1 MEKRPCFI
9 EWLFNHLS
17 DLLQSSNLNHR
28 ETKASRLPAA
38 LPARQPQRQ
47 MIMPWKS
54 TLFLLLCVSLAG
66 AKEPTPL
73 VGPEKGSLVIMG
85 GGGKDLT
92 FEQIF
97 SKFVELAGG
106 KKARII
112 IVPTAA
118 SSDPDFNYFQSGAAS
133 YARKKLGVADATI
146 LHTHDRKEADT
157 EKFVE
162 PITKATGIWF
172 GGGRQWRF
180 TKAYGGTRS
189 EKEFA
194 KVLERG
200 GVIAGSSAGAT
211 IQGSFLA
218 RGDTSGNTIMI
229 GDVQRGFGYLRNTAI
244 DQHVVARGRELDLI
258 KVLEDPAGK
267 MEEQFDRAAL
277 LGIGIDEDVAIV
289 VQGDQ
294 FEVIG
299 KPNGS
304 VLVYDP
310 RKWKADTP
318 DTQKWETIKTGGHYD
333 LHLREKIRTN
343 TQR

>member
-1 MEKRPCFI
+1 
-9 EWLFNHLS
+9 
-17 DLLQSSNLNHR
+17 
-28 ETKASRLPAA
+28 
-38 LPARQPQRQ
+38 
-47 MIMPWKS
+47 
-54 TLFLLLCVSLAG
+54 
-66 AKEPTPL
+66 
-73 VGPEKGSLVIMG
+73 MG
-85 GGGKDLT
+85 GGGKDRT
-92 FEQIF
+92 FEQVF

-106 KKARII
+106 KNARII

-118 SSDPDFNYFQSGAAS
+118 SSDPDFNYFQSGAAQ
-133 YARKKLGVADATI
+133 YAKEKLGVADATV
-146 LHTHDRKEADT
+146 LHTHDRAEADT

-162 PITKATGIWF
+162 PLTKATGVWF

-180 TKAYGGTRS
+180 VKAYGGTRA

-218 RGDTSGNTIMI
+218 RGDTGGNTIMI

-244 DQHVVARGRELDLI
+244 DQHVVARGREWDLI
-258 KVLEDPAGK
+258 KVLEDPDEK
-267 MEEQFDRAAL
+267 MRPEFDRTMM

-289 VQGDQ
+289 VTGDQ

-299 KPNGS
+299 KKKGA

-310 RKWKADTP
+310 RKWKSNPP
-318 DTQKWETIKTGGHYD
+318 DAKKWETVRTGGSYD
-333 LHLREKIRTN
+333 LAQRKILKAGH
-343 TQR
+343 

>member
-1 MEKRPCFI
+1 
-9 EWLFNHLS
+9 
-17 DLLQSSNLNHR
+17 
-28 ETKASRLPAA
+28 
-38 LPARQPQRQ
+38 
-47 MIMPWKS
+47 
-54 TLFLLLCVSLAG
+54 
-66 AKEPTPL
+66 
-73 VGPEKGSLVIMG
+73 MG
-85 GGGKDLT
+85 GGGKEGT
-92 FEQIF
+92 FEQVF
-97 SKFVELAGG
+97 TKFIELAGG
-106 KKARII
+106 QNARII

-118 SSDPDFNYFQSGAAS
+118 SSDPDFNYFQSGAAR
-133 YARKKLGVADATI
+133 YALQKFGVADATVV
-146 LHTHDRKEADT
+146 HTHDREEANT
-157 EKFVE
+157 AEFVE

-180 TKAYGGTRS
+180 TKAYGGTRA
-189 EKEFA
+189 ETEFA
-194 KVLERG
+194 RVLERG

-258 KVLEDPAGK
+258 KVLEDPHGK
-267 MEEQFDRAAL
+267 MRKDFDRAAM

-289 VQGDQ
+289 VQGDR

-299 KPNGS
+299 KKDGA

-318 DTQKWETIKTGGHYD
+318 ETKKWETLKTGGRYD
-333 LHLREKIRTN
+333 LSQRKIIKP
-343 TQR
+343 